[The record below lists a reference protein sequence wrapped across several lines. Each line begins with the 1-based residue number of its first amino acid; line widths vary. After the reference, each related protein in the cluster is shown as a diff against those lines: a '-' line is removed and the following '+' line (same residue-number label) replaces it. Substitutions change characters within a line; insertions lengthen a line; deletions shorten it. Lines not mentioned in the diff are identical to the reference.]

1 MADIEE
7 MIKQEWRDL
16 GFYYELEENNDFK
29 QWRFYGSKQ
38 GLFNFINLLE
48 IYTTN
53 KSNDYISEHDHYGP
67 YNYLKIMTWN
77 KPEITE
83 NCFAGTIADL
93 NDLKGIVA
101 RKLDV
106 TGVGQTFVIGK
117 EYGEGN
123 TANARFFVMA
133 DDFDP
138 VSMDDNYNESC

>member
-1 MADIEE
+1 MADIDE

-38 GLFNFINLLE
+38 GLFDFINLLE
-48 IYTTN
+48 IYIAK
-53 KSNDYISEHDHYGP
+53 KSNDNISEHDHYGP
-67 YNYLKIMTWN
+67 YHYLKIMTWD

-83 NCFAGTIADL
+83 NYFAGTIADL
-93 NDLKGIVA
+93 NILKGILA

-106 TGVGQTFVIGK
+106 TGVGQTFVISK
-117 EYGEGN
+117 EYGESN
-123 TANARFFVMA
+123 TAIARFFIMA

-138 VSMDDNYNESC
+138 VSMDGNYNE